1 MEAAAYNTPDLDRW
15 RRATIVATTVAAL
28 ELVALLGVGA
38 LVLAKPI
45 AHAIRHHA
53 VAAATRTAVG
63 HTAAAPLPKRTAPP
77 AKPKL
82 ARAQT
87 KVLVLNGNG
96 RAGIAH
102 TEATKLSSLGYRIAG
117 AANAKRQ
124 DYATTVVMYAPGY
137 AAEGSRLAHDLG
149 AKVVGPLDG
158 LKPAALHGGELAV
171 VLGAS

>member
-1 MEAAAYNTPDLDRW
+1 MEAMYDTPDLARW
-15 RRATIVATTVAAL
+15 RRATIVASTVAAL
-28 ELVALLGVGA
+28 ELILLLGVGA

-45 AHAIRHHA
+45 AHAIRQH
-53 VAAATRTAVG
+53 AAASAT
-63 HTAAAPLPKRTAPP
+63 HTATHAAPAPAPVKRTPPP

-87 KVLVLNGNG
+87 HVLVLNGNG
-96 RAGIAH
+96 RAGVAH
-102 TEATKLSSLGYRIAG
+102 TAATKLQSLGYRIAG

-137 AAEGSRLAHDLG
+137 APEGQRLARDLG

-158 LKPAALHGGELAV
+158 VQRNALHGGQLAV
-171 VLGAS
+171 ILGAS